1 MSPLIPKSMAN
12 QTITL
17 KKYLGTDS
25 SNIYDDSPQYET
37 STIKNCVFQ
46 PQTVY
51 TGTNDN
57 REIVANAIV
66 YFYAGI
72 STPFPTLTKANYG
85 SKIEFEGNEYS
96 LQTIVDNRD
105 PFSNEVVSYELEVL

>member
-1 MSPLIPKSMAN
+1 MAPLIPKSMAN

-17 KKYLGTDS
+17 KKYLGVDP
-25 SNIYDDSPQYET
+25 NDIYNDSPLYET
-37 STIKNCVFQ
+37 STIENCVFQ
-46 PQTVY
+46 PQTIY
-51 TGTNDN
+51 NGTNNN
-57 REIVANAIV
+57 REVVANAIV
-66 YFYAGI
+66 YLYAGV

-105 PFSNEVVSYELEVL
+105 PFSNEVMSYELEVL